1 MAEDSHGA
9 QPGGPPAAN
18 PASPQGVREELTD
31 ASPRAR
37 SRPAWLR
44 KRVLGT
50 VFCVLLIAVGTPY
63 GMQLWQYY
71 QTHETTDDAY
81 VIGDIVPISARVSGT
96 VVAVHAAKHQQVES
110 GQLLAELDPDDFAA
124 RVAQAEAVV
133 AVAKARLRH
142 AELQVQLTQDSTS
155 NDTIRTGATLQ
166 AARSALREAQHNA
179 EKAQAHL
186 RTWEAAV
193 AAAQAD
199 VDAHDVRVAMAQT
212 GFDRVENLLNDGVVA
227 QQQFDQANSALEA
240 AKAEKRAKKEHLKQ
254 TREELEAARADLLLK
269 QETVQGE
276 AHMVA
281 EAQAL
286 LEGSQAQH
294 QNVAI
299 QEAEVKVAQALLLQ
313 AEADL
318 AYARLQLEY
327 TTLKAP
333 VAGVIAK
340 KNLEVGQ
347 VVQTGPAAAGAGAG
361 TGRVGGSQFQGD
373 PVAVHAPPDSA
384 PPCTWTPTPTR
395 CSPAPWRASA
405 PARARSSACCRPK
418 TPPATS
424 SRWCSA
430 CRSRSASSRR
440 HPPALPCVRACRL
453 SQRSTPSK
461 RQRTERRSTRP
472 PLFPHRQA
480 SSSS

>member
-1 MAEDSHGA
+1 MAEESHGA
-9 QPGGPPAAN
+9 QPGGPSPSN
-18 PASPQGVREELTD
+18 PASPQSVREELSG
-31 ASPRAR
+31 APPLAR

-50 VFCVLLIAVGTPY
+50 VFCLILIAVGTPY

-96 VVAVHAAKHQQVES
+96 VVAVHASKHQQVES

-124 RVAQAEAVV
+124 RVAQAGAVV

-155 NDTIRTGATLQ
+155 NDTVRTGATLQ
-166 AARSALREAQHNA
+166 AVRSGLREAQHNA
-179 EKAQAHL
+179 EKAEAHL
-186 RTWEAAV
+186 RTWGAAV
-193 AAAQAD
+193 AAAEAD
-199 VDAHDVRVAMAQT
+199 VDTQDVHVVMAQT
-212 GFDRVENLLNDGVVA
+212 GFDRVQNLLNDGVVA
-227 QQQFDQANSALEA
+227 QQQFDQANSALQA
-240 AKAEKRAKKEHLKQ
+240 ARAEKRAKEEHLRQ
-254 TREELEAARADLLLK
+254 TRSELDRAEVDLRRQQQAVQREEAL
-269 QETVQGE
+269 
-276 AHMVA
+276 VA
-281 EAQAL
+281 EAEAL
-286 LEGSQAQH
+286 LEGSQAQR

-347 VVQTGPAAAGAGAG
+347 VVQPGRPLLALVPVQDVWVEANFKETQLQHMRPGQRATLHVDAYPDEVLAG
-361 TGRVGGSQFQGD
+361 TVESLSPGTGSVFSLLPPENATGNFVKVVQRV
-373 PVAVHAPPDSA
+373 PVKIRIEP
-384 PPCTWTPTPTR
+384 
-395 CSPAPWRASA
+395 
-405 PARARSSACCRPK
+405 
-418 TPPATS
+418 
-424 SRWCSA
+424 
-430 CRSRSASSRR
+430 SASPGVMLRPGMSVI
-440 HPPALPCVRACRL
+440 ATVN
-453 SQRSTPSK
+453 
-461 RQRTERRSTRP
+461 TE
-472 PLFPHRQA
+472 
-480 SSSS
+480 